1 MAEWD
6 YKVFWEETLNLIRNE
21 KNEQEFAMW
30 FDLEYLRATEK
41 EIIIAVPS
49 TFYRDQVKQRYQ
61 NYIEGKIKSLTGKEI
76 FLAFEVKARNQAAP
90 SSASAIKTGNFQ
102 VPDPKGTMNAG
113 VPKIQEKKKPG
124 HKDLNKDYIFDTY
137 IVGDNN
143 RFAAS
148 AAMAISKNP
157 GTSYNPFFIYGGVG
171 LGKTHLMQ
179 AIGNYIYEKSD
190 SKIIFTTAESFTN
203 EFIHTVQENRMGM
216 TGFKNKYRYVD
227 ALLIDDIH
235 FFENKWETQ
244 EELFHTFNALY
255 DAKKQIV
262 FTCDRPA
269 SELKKIN
276 ERLRSRFERGLNV
289 DLQPPNYETRC
300 AILKK
305 KIESKH
311 ITIPDEV
318 IFLISKNISTNIR
331 DLEAALTKLIAYSE
345 LVEKPITVDTSL
357 QILKDLLTAPKQ
369 TNVSIDSIIRVTADY
384 FSLSPNDIKG
394 KKRTQKI
401 VFPRQLAMYI
411 TRSITEFSTTEIG
424 QDFGGRD
431 HTTVMHSCEKVEE
444 RIKSDPTMESTI
456 QTLTRMIREYNA
468 RS

>member
-1 MAEWD
+1 MAEWE
-6 YKVFWEETLNLIRNE
+6 YKVFWEETLNIIRSE

-30 FDLEYLRATEK
+30 FDMEYLRATEK
-41 EIIIAVPS
+41 EITVTVPS

-61 NYIEGKIKSLTGKEI
+61 NYIENKIKSLTGKDI
-76 FLAFEVKARNQAAP
+76 SLAYEVKTRNRTADSTETEPKPKNSQV
-90 SSASAIKTGNFQ
+90 GNPKNIGREMVLP
-102 VPDPKGTMNAG
+102 VPET
-113 VPKIQEKKKPG
+113 KKSD
-124 HKDLNKDYIFDTY
+124 HRDLNKDYTFDTY

-179 AIGNYIYEKSD
+179 AIGNCIHENSD
-190 SKIIFTTAESFTN
+190 KKIIDITAESFTN
-203 EFIHTVQENRMGM
+203 EFIHTLQENRMGM

-227 ALLIDDIH
+227 VLLIDDIH

-255 DAKKQIV
+255 GSKKQIV

-269 SELKKIN
+269 SEMKKIN
-276 ERLRSRFERGLNV
+276 ERLRSRFECGLNV

-305 KIESKH
+305 KIENRR

-331 DLEAALTKLIAYSE
+331 DLEAALTKLIAYAE
-345 LVEKPITVDTSL
+345 LVEKPITVDTAL

-411 TRSITEFSTTEIG
+411 TRAITEFSTTEIG

-456 QTLTRMIREYNA
+456 QTLIRMIKEYNA
-468 RS
+468 KS

>member
-30 FDLEYLRATEK
+30 FNLEYMRATEK
-41 EIIIAVPS
+41 EITVAVPS

-61 NYIEGKIKSLTGKEI
+61 NYIETKIKGLTGKDI
-76 FLAFEVKARNQAAP
+76 SLAFEIKLRNHTASPVEPDVKTENSQIPDSTGKRNIP
-90 SSASAIKTGNFQ
+90 AIQ
-102 VPDPKGTMNAG
+102 PE
-113 VPKIQEKKKPG
+113 EKKKDD
-124 HKDLNKDYIFDTY
+124 HKNLNKDYTFDKY

-157 GTSYNPFFIYGGVG
+157 GVSYNPFFIYGGVG

-179 AIGNYIYEKSD
+179 AIGNYIHENSE
-190 SKIIFTTAESFTN
+190 SKIIYITAESFTN
-203 EFIHTVQENRMGM
+203 EFIHTLQENRMGM

-227 ALLIDDIH
+227 VLLIDDIH

-276 ERLRSRFERGLNV
+276 DRLRSRFERGLNV

-305 KIESKH
+305 KIENKQ

-318 IFLISKNISTNIR
+318 IFLVSKNISTNIR

-345 LVEKPITVDTSL
+345 LVEKPITVDTAL
-357 QILKDLLTAPKQ
+357 QILKDLLTAPRQ
-369 TNVSIDSIIRVTADY
+369 TNISIESIMRVTADY
-384 FSLSPNDIKG
+384 FSLSPNDIRG

-431 HTTVMHSCEKVEE
+431 HTTVMHSCEKIEE

-456 QTLTRMIREYNA
+456 QNLIRMIKEYNA
-468 RS
+468 KS